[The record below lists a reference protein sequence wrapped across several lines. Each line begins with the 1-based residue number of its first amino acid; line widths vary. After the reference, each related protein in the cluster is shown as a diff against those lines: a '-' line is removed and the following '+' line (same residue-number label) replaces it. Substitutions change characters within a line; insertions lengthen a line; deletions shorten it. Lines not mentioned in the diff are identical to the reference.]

1 MGKTSNKKN
10 HSART
15 TMKKKMLLT
24 KNHWRAKTK
33 KMCIDRQFITNT
45 LFFSWHYAKRLLFP
59 SCVLALFSINDTL
72 YGGCLDVVWNAQHT
86 AQCAW
91 AREIKS
97 GRKTCDIRS
106 YFAYNLVTF
115 LFVLGNLDLFFLF
128 FWLSDAHFVGCI
140 FFSSPF
146 ACISSDCESN
156 KCAFRHYDCCFSFT

>member
-1 MGKTSNKKN
+1 MERRK
-10 HSART
+10 
-15 TMKKKMLLT
+15 MKKWAKQAT
-24 KNHWRAKTK
+24 KTTQRTNNDEKNAPDKKSLKSKDK

-115 LFVLGNLDLFFLF
+115 LFVLGNLDLFLF
-128 FWLSDAHFVGCI
+128 FVFLLSDAHFVGCI
-140 FFSSPF
+140 FSF
-146 ACISSDCESN
+146 AFCLLFEWLW
-156 KCAFRHYDCCFSFT
+156 TE